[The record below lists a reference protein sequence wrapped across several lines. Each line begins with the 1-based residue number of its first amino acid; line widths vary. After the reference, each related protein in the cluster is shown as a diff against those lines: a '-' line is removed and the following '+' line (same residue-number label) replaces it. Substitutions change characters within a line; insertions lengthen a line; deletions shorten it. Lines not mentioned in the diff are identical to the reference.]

1 MFNKILK
8 LDLTCRQM
16 SAKQL
21 QLLLEGSDM
30 VIQLNNYL
38 VYPLKLKIEDI
49 QQLCD
54 VQKKNQV
61 CKPVIV

>member
-1 MFNKILK
+1 
-8 LDLTCRQM
+8 M